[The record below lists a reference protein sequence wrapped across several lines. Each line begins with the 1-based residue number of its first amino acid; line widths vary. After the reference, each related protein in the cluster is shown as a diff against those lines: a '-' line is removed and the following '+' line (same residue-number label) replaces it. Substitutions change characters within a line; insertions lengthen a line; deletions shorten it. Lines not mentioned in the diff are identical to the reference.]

1 MANTYSPSGRFSPLA
16 LLLFPAVLLTLVP
29 LLSAAYAY
37 AIWYVPIV
45 YLNAIFALIL
55 GGLTGYAINQLVV
68 KVGKVRNNVLAIAFA
83 AVGAVASLY
92 LQWAVW
98 VDLVI
103 NAGKTYGDNRMS
115 IAVSNVKIFQVLELL
130 FSPGALFEIIG
141 KISET
146 GTWGM
151 RGNAVSGVFLIGIWV
166 IEAGILLVI
175 PMIMSTSQSKK
186 PFCEMSGEWFTEEE
200 LPAKKFIENKA
211 AFLASLDNQNVS
223 PLSTMEPAENL
234 GADHC
239 VVTKYCS
246 RTNPKCYISVINK
259 KSKVNSKGEI
269 EFDDETLIEYA
280 EVKAG

>member
-1 MANTYSPSGRFSPLA
+1 MASQYSPSGRFSPLA
-16 LLLFPAVLLTLVP
+16 LLLFPAVLLTIVP

-45 YLNAIFALIL
+45 YLNAVFALIL
-55 GGLTGYAINQLVV
+55 GGLTGYAINRLVV

-103 NAGKTYGDNRMS
+103 NAGKTYGDEHMGVT
-115 IAVSNVKIFQVLELL
+115 VSNIQILQVLGLALSPLDL
-130 FSPGALFEIIG
+130 FSIIG

-146 GTWGM
+146 GTWGI
-151 RGNAVSGVFLIGIWV
+151 RGNAISGVFLIGIWV
-166 IEAGILLVI
+166 IEAGILLVL

-200 LPAKKFIENKA
+200 LPAKKFIESKA
-211 AFLASLDNQNVS
+211 AFLASLDNLEVS
-223 PLSTMEPAENL
+223 PLSTMQDATDL
-234 GADHC
+234 GADHSL
-239 VVTKYCS
+239 VTKYCS

-269 EFDDETLIEYA
+269 EFDNETLIEYA